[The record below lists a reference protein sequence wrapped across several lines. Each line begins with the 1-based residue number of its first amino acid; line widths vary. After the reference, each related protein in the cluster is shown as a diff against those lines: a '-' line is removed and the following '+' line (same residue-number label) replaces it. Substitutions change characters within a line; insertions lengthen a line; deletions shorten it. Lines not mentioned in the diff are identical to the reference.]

1 MRNKTKLLLIGI
13 LVVSI
18 AGIYSCGE
26 KAPPVVQPN
35 TVKKKIAD
43 QKSKP
48 AEKPETSRE
57 KAASPKPKKSP
68 IAVAQPPGKDESKS
82 KPDDPKA
89 VSDLIKESM
98 AVAGTYDP
106 NDRFDPFEPLFK
118 DEPEAPIS
126 TQNSKRKKRMPQTPL
141 ERVAL
146 SQLKLSAI
154 MRTSKGNSAI
164 VEDATGKGYVI
175 KKGTYIG
182 LNSGRVIQIDRDG
195 IVVEEEIEDLMG
207 EFKIKNTELKLQKP
221 AGEL

>member
-1 MRNKTKLLLIGI
+1 MRNKAKLLLIGI
-13 LVVSI
+13 LVVAI

-26 KAPPVVQPN
+26 KAPPVTQPK
-35 TVKKKIAD
+35 TVKKIITE
-43 QKSKP
+43 QKRKP
-48 AEKPETSRE
+48 AEKSETPQSKPASLQKRPT
-57 KAASPKPKKSP
+57 AA
-68 IAVAQPPGKDESKS
+68 AQISGKDESTG
-82 KPDDPKA
+82 KPDDIKA
-89 VSDLIKESM
+89 VSDLIQESM

-106 NDRFDPFEPLFK
+106 KDRFDPFEPLFK

-126 TQNSKRKKRMPQTPL
+126 AGKDKRKKRTPQTPL

-154 MRTSKGNSAI
+154 MRTPKGNSAI

-182 LNSGRVIQIDRDG
+182 LNSGQVIQIDRDG
-195 IVVEEEIEDLMG
+195 IIIEEEIEDLMG
-207 EFKIKNTELKLQKP
+207 ELKIKNTELKLQKP

>member
-1 MRNKTKLLLIGI
+1 MRNKAKIILIGI
-13 LVVSI
+13 LVLAI

-26 KAPPVVQPN
+26 KAPSVVQPK
-35 TVKKKIAD
+35 TIKKKIAD

-48 AEKPETSRE
+48 AEKS
-57 KAASPKPKKSP
+57 KAPRAKTASPQKSP
-68 IAVAQPPGKDESKS
+68 TAAAQISGKDESTS
-82 KPDDPKA
+82 KPDDAKA
-89 VSDLIKESM
+89 ASDLIKESL
-98 AVAGTYDP
+98 AVAGAYDP
-106 NDRFDPFEPLFK
+106 KDRLDPFEPLFK

-126 TQNSKRKKRMPQTPL
+126 TGKGQRKRRTPQTPL

-154 MRTSKGNSAI
+154 MRTPKGNSAI

-182 LNSGRVIQIDRDG
+182 LNSGQVIQIDRDG
-195 IVVEEEIEDLMG
+195 IIIEEEIEDLMG
-207 EFKIKNTELKLQKP
+207 ELKIKNTELKLQKP